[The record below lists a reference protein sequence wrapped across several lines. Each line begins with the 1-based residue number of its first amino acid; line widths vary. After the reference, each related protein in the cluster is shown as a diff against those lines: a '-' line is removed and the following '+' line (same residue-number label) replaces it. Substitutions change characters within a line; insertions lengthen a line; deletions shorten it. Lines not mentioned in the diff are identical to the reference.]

1 MSGNAIADAFF
12 QSMQVVLLVAILWQL
27 LKCRKG

>member
-1 MSGNAIADAFF
+1 MNGNAIADAFF
-12 QSMQVVLLVAILWQL
+12 QSMQVLLLGAILWQL